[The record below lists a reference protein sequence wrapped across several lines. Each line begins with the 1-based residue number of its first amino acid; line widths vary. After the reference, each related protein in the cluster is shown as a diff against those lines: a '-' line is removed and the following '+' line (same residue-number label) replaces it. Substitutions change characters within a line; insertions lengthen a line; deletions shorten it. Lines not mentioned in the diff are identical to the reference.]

1 MIVGMDTAITTAIL
15 LGILGLFFGSFA
27 GATVWRLRSR
37 QLKEDQEAGEKV
49 TASEKREISKLKN
62 SSVAKDRSVC
72 LHCGHQLAWYD
83 LFPLLSWVFLR
94 GKCRY
99 CNKPIGTTEP
109 LTEVTV
115 GAAFALSY
123 MFWPI
128 AINTPLEIAQFVTW
142 LVAIVGFAILTIYD
156 LKWFL
161 LPNKV
166 VFPLIGLGI
175 VYSLLILV
183 DQDFHPAV
191 FAHIGG
197 AILVLSGFYY
207 AIYLLSREQWVGF
220 GDVKLCLALA
230 LFLSNW
236 QLAVLTLFLANVI
249 GTILVL
255 PLMFRKKLDR
265 TSRIPFGP
273 LLIAGWF
280 IAGLF
285 GMPIL
290 EWYVSFSLG
299 V

>member
-1 MIVGMDTAITTAIL
+1 MIDNMDTATITAIL
-15 LGILGLFFGSFA
+15 LGVLGLFFGSFA
-27 GATVWRLRSR
+27 GATVWRLRSK
-37 QLKEDQEAGEKV
+37 QLKEDQKAGEKV
-49 TASEKREISKLKN
+49 AASEKHEVSKLKN
-62 SSVAKDRSVC
+62 ASVTKDRSVC

-83 LFPLLSWVFLR
+83 LFPLLSWVSLK

-99 CNKPIGTTEP
+99 CHKPIGITEP
-109 LTEVTV
+109 ITELAV
-115 GAAFALSY
+115 GVAFAVSY
-123 MFWPI
+123 LFWPI

-142 LVAIVGFAILTIYD
+142 LAAIVGFAILTIYD

-166 VFPLIGLGI
+166 VFPLIGLGV
-175 VYSLLILV
+175 VYSLLV
-183 DQDFHPAV
+183 FVNQDFHPAILI
-191 FAHIGG
+191 HIAG
-197 AILVLSGFYY
+197 AVLVLSGFYY

-230 LFLSNW
+230 LFLANW
-236 QLAVLTLFLANVI
+236 QLAILALFLANVI
-249 GTILVL
+249 GTLLVVPMML
-255 PLMFRKKLDR
+255 RKKLDR
-265 TSRIPFGP
+265 RSRIPFGP

-290 EWYVSFSLG
+290 EWYISFSLG